1 MVIQKRIVGI
11 MLAALLGLGVFS
23 VGLYTFA
30 YKQNK
35 PTGAGEASL
44 IYDPSD
50 NKQVVGAYH
59 NIFTGKVLQKLEPS
73 SYDAIPQ
80 SQYFVEVI
88 ENIKGSLTGK
98 VVVSQLDGLMFSDEG
113 KKPFILQVGS
123 AYLFA
128 TRENPEMGWN
138 VLSAHP
144 SGIKLISEDK
154 NLSQE
159 KLFELSKND
168 PRVNELREAYPL
180 EIIPSADLKSG
191 NVRNAYQ
198 DLPKEVK

>member
-1 MVIQKRIVGI
+1 MFIV
-11 MLAALLGLGVFS
+11 LFVLGVS
-23 VGLYTFA
+23 CAVLYTFIH
-30 YKQNK
+30 KQNK
-35 PTGAGEASL
+35 PTGTGQVSL
-44 IYDPSD
+44 IYDPTD

-88 ENIKGSLTGK
+88 ENIKGSLMGK
-98 VVVSQLDGLMFSDEG
+98 VVVSQLDGLMFNGEG
-113 KKPFILQVGS
+113 KKPPTLQAGS
-123 AYLFA
+123 AYFFA

-198 DLPKEVK
+198 DLPKEAK